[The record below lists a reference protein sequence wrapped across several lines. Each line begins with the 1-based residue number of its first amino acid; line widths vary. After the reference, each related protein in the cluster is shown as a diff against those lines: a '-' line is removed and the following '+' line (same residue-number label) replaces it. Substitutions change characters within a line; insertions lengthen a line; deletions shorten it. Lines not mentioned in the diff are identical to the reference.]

1 MTALRRAWASA
12 GPWLVFPI
20 ILLVLVA
27 GTLIAG
33 RLNILLVFAI
43 GFVVCLGLAWSIS
56 RSRSS

>member
-1 MTALRRAWASA
+1 M
-12 GPWLVFPI
+12 FPI

-27 GTLIAG
+27 VTRIAG
-33 RLNILLVFAI
+33 RLSILVVFAI